1 MAAGRLQPRQR
12 QQRARGHGAAL
23 HVAVHRVHAA
33 MGLEVDA
40 ARVEADAL
48 ADQRDGV
55 AWRGLASWP
64 VGELHDARAAMRIAA
79 CHGQERAGAELLE
92 FIDVVEATGPAF
104 AGRQPL
110 QGLPVRQRIQH
121 VGWQCGQPARQVIAG
136 RNGDA
141 AVVGRRGMVVDADL
155 REVRCGRRLGLVL
168 GHGGGVR
175 EHRAED
181 GLQCLG
187 ARRARPDAVG
197 MQMQPGHPGLQHGS
211 RQPARE
217 FQPFEAR
224 RAGLD
229 EANHRQR
236 MAPVGQARHQG
247 GVFIV
252 TATELCTQQGA
263 PECRVRQVAQG
274 LFGGFPAVQQQHGAI
289 GAGQRL
295 LAQ

>member
-1 MAAGRLQPRQR
+1 M
-12 QQRARGHGAAL
+12 
-23 HVAVHRVHAA
+23 RV
-33 MGLEVDA
+33 A
-40 ARVEADAL
+40 ARH
-48 ADQRDGV
+48 
-55 AWRGLASWP
+55 
-64 VGELHDARAAMRIAA
+64 GE
-79 CHGQERAGAELLE
+79 ERAGTEFLE
-92 FIDVVEATGPAF
+92 FVDAVEAECPAF
-104 AGRQPL
+104 AGRERL

-121 VGWQCGQPARQVIAG
+121 VGRQCGEPARQVIAG

-141 AVVGRRGMVVDADL
+141 AVVGGRGMVVDADL
-155 REVRCGRRLGLVL
+155 REVRCGSRLGLVL
-168 GHGGGVR
+168 GHGGSVR
-175 EHRAED
+175 EHRAEH
-181 GLQCLG
+181 GFQRLG

-197 MQMQPGHPGLQHGS
+197 MQMQPGHPGLQHGP

-252 TATELCTQQGA
+252 TATQLGAQQGA

-274 LFGGFPAVQQQHGAI
+274 LFGGFPAIQQQHGAI